1 MDTDTDTCADLLWSA
16 EPNRWVV
23 EELAALPPGRAVD
36 LGCGEGRDA
45 VWLAEHGWQVTGIDF
60 SAAAIAKAR
69 TLAAARGVDV
79 RWVVADLA
87 DHPFDE
93 DTAFDLVL
101 VAYLHPPPAQRSAL
115 LRRAAQAVAPGGT
128 VLVVGHDLRNL
139 TEGHGGPA
147 EPAVLYAPDAVAA
160 DLHGLRIEAAH
171 RVQRPV
177 EVDGTTH
184 IAVDT
189 LVRATR
195 PVGGEPGAAY

>member
-1 MDTDTDTCADLLWSA
+1 MDTDTCADLLWSA

-23 EELAALPPGRAVD
+23 EELAALRPGRAVD

-45 VWLAEHGWQVTGIDF
+45 VWLAEHGWQVMGIDF
-60 SAAAIAKAR
+60 SATAIAKAR
-69 TLAAARGVDV
+69 ALAAARGVDV
-79 RWVVADLA
+79 RWVVADVA

-93 DTAFDLVL
+93 GTAFDLVL

-160 DLHGLRIEAAH
+160 DLHGLRIEAAR

-177 EVDGTTH
+177 EADGATH